1 MAPPAKMCVVATIAV
16 ALTPLTLPQPADPTR
31 VEVAPVSAFTE
42 RRRQLPVSLTRMLPK
57 PSQDT
62 ATGDENRATVPV
74 DASTTPDVAPP
85 ASVAVAPVDI
95 VTTRTRCADVSAT

>member
-1 MAPPAKMCVVATIAV
+1 MAPPAAKFVVATIAV
-16 ALTPLTLPQPADPTR
+16 ALPPLTLPHPAEPIR

-42 RRRQLPVSLTRMLPK
+42 RRRQLPDSLTRMLPK

-62 ATGDENRATVPV
+62 ATGEEKRVSAPV

-95 VTTRTRCADVSAT
+95 VTARTRCADVSAT

>member
-1 MAPPAKMCVVATIAV
+1 MAPPAKEFVVATIAV
-16 ALTPLTLPQPADPTR
+16 ALPPLTLPHPAEPIR

-42 RRRQLPVSLTRMLPK
+42 RRRQLPDSLTRMLPK

-62 ATGDENRATVPV
+62 ATGEEKRVSAPV
-74 DASTTPDVAPP
+74 DASTTPDVAP

-95 VTTRTRCADVSAT
+95 VTARTRCADVSAT